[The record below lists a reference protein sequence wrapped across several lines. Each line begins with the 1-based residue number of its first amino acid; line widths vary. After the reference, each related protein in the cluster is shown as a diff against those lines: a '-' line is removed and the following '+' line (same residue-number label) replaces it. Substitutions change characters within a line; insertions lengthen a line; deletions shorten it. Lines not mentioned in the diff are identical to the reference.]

1 MPGHDKIIRTAN
13 RAAFTLIELL
23 VMLAALVVITGL
35 AAKANRQWLGNTSR
49 MHRDFQTNTTLQ
61 DMLRMLRKDIES
73 SKGLSKRSEYL
84 LHIDSAGDIISYKF
98 NGAQI
103 FRAVNIPDPNESADD
118 VWSVPHANI
127 NWNVYAQDDKG
138 YALEVSTSIERVVL
152 DRKERKL
159 RNSHVFFVGVGDEN

>member
-1 MPGHDKIIRTAN
+1 MLGNGNIIRTRN

-49 MHRDFQTNTTLQ
+49 MHRNFQTNTTLQ

-73 SKGLSKRSEYL
+73 SEGLQKRSESL
-84 LHIDSAGDIISYKF
+84 LHIDSTGDIISYKF
-98 NGAQI
+98 NGSQI

>member
-23 VMLAALVVITGL
+23 VMLAALIVITGL

-73 SKGLSKRSEYL
+73 SDRLQKRSESL

-98 NGAQI
+98 NDAQI
-103 FRAVNIPDPNESADD
+103 FRAVNIHDPNESADD

-152 DRKERKL
+152 DRKEKKL
-159 RNSHVFFVGVGDEN
+159 RNSHVFFVGIGDEN